1 MKRRAGFTL
10 IELMVV
16 IAILGILGATAV
28 QCYRMIQQ
36 RACGSEAASM
46 LKQIL
51 DAEIMYFLENDKFF
65 PEVGQTIMIF
75 HDDLPSKAE
84 ITQTK
89 DALKITIL
97 VGHSLDY
104 SITTLLGPAGPVC
117 MVTVSSYGNSFALFK
132 DGSPSITGTVDDTG
146 KMDRL

>member
-36 RACGSEAASM
+36 RACGSDAASM
-46 LKQIL
+46 LKRIL

-89 DALKITIL
+89 DALKITIP

-104 SITTLLGPAGPVC
+104 SITTMLGPVC
-117 MVTVSSYGNSFALFK
+117 MVTISSYGNSFALFK
-132 DGSPSITGTVDDTG
+132 DGSPSVTGTVDDTG

>member
-1 MKRRAGFTL
+1 MNRHSGFAL

-46 LKQIL
+46 LKRIL

-65 PEVGQTIMIF
+65 PEDGQTIMIF

-89 DALKITIL
+89 DALKITIPI
-97 VGHSLDY
+97 GHSLDY
-104 SITTLLGPAGPVC
+104 SIATLPGPVC
-117 MVTVSSYGNSFALFK
+117 MVTISSYGNSFALFK
-132 DGSPSITGTVDDTG
+132 DGSPSIIGTVDDTG